1 MVVVIILLTMLMLT
15 MMFFYDDFE
24 EDDDDDD
31 FEDDDEGDF
40 EDEYDDDDEILVLR
54 SGTLLLCSRCRRD
67 QSIGKVCLI
76 FHTIFHFSHYLKY
89 HPATRIQPR

>member
-1 MVVVIILLTMLMLT
+1 MKIHGRN
-15 MMFFYDDFE
+15 DDTF
-24 EDDDDDD
+24 DSA
-31 FEDDDEGDF
+31 DDDEDDF
-40 EDEYDDDDEILVLR
+40 LMMMMILRMMTMMMNEILVLR
-54 SGTLLLCSRCRRD
+54 SGTLLLCSRSRRD